1 MKITLT
7 KDEVEK
13 LIRTLDWVNFAT
25 QDTEASREQIKTII
39 AKLAV
44 GLKSSRQVKELEIDI
59 VDV

>member
-25 QDTEASREQIKTII
+25 QDTEESREQIKTII

-44 GLKSSRQVKELEIDI
+44 GLKSSGQVKELEINI

>member
-25 QDTEASREQIKTII
+25 QDTEESREQIKTII

-44 GLKSSRQVKELEIDI
+44 GLKNARQTTELKIDI